1 MGIRRKKTLVEQAV
15 DYVEQAVEQARPHVE
30 QAVEAA
36 RERAVPLLQDA
47 RDKAGPAI
55 ADARDKAKPVIAD
68 GAALAAAKAAV
79 VAEAAS
85 QKASEGR
92 DLASAKVAE
101 LKGEPPKKKH
111 RVRKFLVFSGLA
123 AGGGLCRRQAQEPP
137 GGPELAVVLHPD
149 PAAGPAGAEG
159 RDGRRRLRPAPK
171 AAPAPPPTAEEA
183 ASDDVAGSSPDEALA
198 DATDTPHAATT
209 PDHPVEE
216 VVVDEDA
223 KSKK

>member
-1 MGIRRKKTLVEQAV
+1 M
-15 DYVEQAVEQARPHVE
+15 
-30 QAVEAA
+30 
-36 RERAVPLLQDA
+36 PLLQDA

-123 AGGGLCRRQAQEPP
+123 AAAAYVAGKLKSRQEDQNWQSSYTPTPP
-137 GGPELAVVLHPD
+137 
-149 PAAGPAGAEG
+149 PAPPATKTATKTA
-159 RDGRRRLRPAPK
+159 PKTAPK